1 MPWGLTR
8 FHHSG
13 QSHFVTL
20 CCYHRPIR
28 LLRCAQSLCRNSSRA
43 SIIFNRIRCRE
54 FHALWWADGPWP
66 LRAGSG
72 CLPRTQAD
80 ESSSQPWSACGAVSG
95 FRFTGTWS
103 CRSMWARFAH
113 CFGAS
118 ALFRSKKVAEQKRY
132 QRQDGLCDHEIE
144 RKIQGIAEVIGR
156 RFVKIQDC
164 FVILGFD
171 RGCQGWRQ

>member
-13 QSHFVTL
+13 QSHFVTF

-28 LLRCAQSLCRNSSRA
+28 LLRCGQS
-43 SIIFNRIRCRE
+43 
-54 FHALWWADGPWP
+54 

-72 CLPRTQAD
+72 CLPPTQAD

-95 FRFTGTWS
+95 FTFTGMWS
-103 CRSMWARFAH
+103 CRSMCARFAH

-144 RKIQGIAEVIGR
+144 SKIQGIAEVIGR

-171 RGCQGWRQ
+171 CGCQGRRQ